1 LTTKKKSD
9 KLNTDKQSKHK
20 QKNNTTMTTVKKLLT
35 GVLLIAMI
43 VTLFSFDLPTGWFKA
58 GSEPKSYDMG
68 IDKGAGQDGKNTATI
83 KSNAKK
89 IKGFGTL
96 MQNCLPDNYLGKRV
110 RMTGLVKTKD
120 VSDWAGLWFRIDENG
135 STKSLGFD
143 NMKDGKKDRSI
154 KGTTDWTKYEIVL
167 DVPLS
172 SSNLAYGAL
181 LVGTGQIWFDDIKF
195 EVVDNTVA
203 TTGKGKEE
211 MMPNKEPVNL
221 DFEK

>member
-1 LTTKKKSD
+1 
-9 KLNTDKQSKHK
+9 
-20 QKNNTTMTTVKKLLT
+20 MTIVKKLMT
-35 GVLLIAMI
+35 GVLFIAI
-43 VTLFSFDLPTGWFKA
+43 TITLFSFDLPTGWFKA
-58 GSEPKSYDMG
+58 GSDPKSYDMG
-68 IDKGAGQDGKNTATI
+68 IDKGAGQNGKNTATI

-110 RMTGLVKTKD
+110 RMTGMVKTKD
-120 VSDWAGLWFRIDENG
+120 VSDWAGLWLRVDE
-135 STKSLGFD
+135 KSSNNSPSFD

-167 DVPLS
+167 DVPLN

-195 EVVDNTVA
+195 EIVDNSVA
-203 TTGKGKEE
+203 TTGKDKEA

>member
-1 LTTKKKSD
+1 
-9 KLNTDKQSKHK
+9 
-20 QKNNTTMTTVKKLLT
+20 MTIVKKLLT
-35 GVLLIAMI
+35 GLLFIAMTI
-43 VTLFSFDLPTGWFKA
+43 TLFSFDLPTGWFKA
-58 GSEPKSYDMG
+58 GSDPKSYDMG

-110 RMTGLVKTKD
+110 RMTGMVKTKD
-120 VSDWAGLWFRIDENG
+120 VSDWAGLWLRVDE
-135 STKSLGFD
+135 KSSNNSLSFD

-167 DVPLS
+167 DVPLN

-181 LVGTGQIWFDDIKF
+181 LVGTGQIWFDNLIF
-195 EVVDNTVA
+195 EEVSNFVPI
-203 TTGKGKEE
+203 TGKMVDRKIL
-211 MMPNKEPVNL
+211 NKYPWNL
-221 DFEK
+221 DFDY